1 MGPGGAWPDTADSA
15 IATLREWLAEAR
27 SAVFFGG
34 AGVSTG
40 SGIPDFRGED
50 GQYRAQWEYP
60 LEEILGIELFEEDP
74 SIYYRYFRATN
85 MSGAQPN
92 VVHRRLA
99 ELEASGNLA
108 AVVTQNIDG
117 LHQRAGSRVV
127 HELHGSLY
135 EFYCAGCGEPHN
147 ANAVTAAVMA
157 GGGGRSA
164 SGSPVVGTDDGG
176 VGSVREVG
184 AAVVPPDGEGVIS
197 VREVS
202 AAVVDGLG
210 VPRCGCGGV
219 VRPTVVFY
227 GEGLDG
233 AVVDAAVAAIR
244 AADVLVIGGTSM
256 VVYPAAGLPNY
267 YRGRRLVM
275 INREPTPFDDRADL
289 VIREDLGVV
298 FSQV

>member
-1 MGPGGAWPDTADSA
+1 MDDQ
-15 IATLREWLAEAR
+15 IATLREWLSGAS

-60 LEEILGIELFEEDP
+60 LEEILGTDLLMADP
-74 SIYYRYFRATN
+74 SVYYRYFRATN
-85 MSGAQPN
+85 MAGAQPN
-92 VVHRRLA
+92 VTHRRLA

-108 AVVTQNIDG
+108 AVITQNIDG

-135 EFYCAGCGEPHN
+135 EFYCVQCGIEHDS
-147 ANAVTAAVMA
+147 AAVTAACMA
-157 GGGGRSA
+157 FPEGGPGTDGGGA
-164 SGSPVVGTDDGG
+164 VVGRPADGG
-176 VGSVREVG
+176 VGTDGGG
-184 AAVVPPDGEGVIS
+184 AV
-197 VREVS
+197 
-202 AAVVDGLG
+202 VVDGEG
-210 VPRCGCGGV
+210 VPRCGCGGL

-227 GEGLDG
+227 GEGLDMG
-233 AVVDAAVAAIR
+233 VVEASVEAIR

-275 INREPTPFDDRADL
+275 INKEPTPFDERVDLLVRADL
-289 VIREDLGVV
+289 SEV
-298 FSQV
+298 FAQV